1 MVEPANADQEQMDAE
16 ASFIETP
23 AVLDKHKAAGEVT
36 DAALKKAIEL
46 AKAGADIHQICMAI
60 DKMMEEE
67 LKKVFSNK
75 KSKKLERGIAFPCSI
90 SVNQICGHFS
100 PLPEEPIALQEGDV
114 AKIDLGCHIDGYACM
129 AAHTIVVGDAKTSG
143 RKADVILA
151 AYHAQQAALRTIKE
165 MATNTQVTEA
175 IAGVSEE
182 FKCSPLEGVLSHKLK
197 KHLIDGNDTII
208 NKATPEQQVEEFEFA
223 PGDVIGLDILISTGE
238 GKTKESE
245 FRTTVFKRELDMQYQ
260 LKSNRARQFFNEV
273 NTRYPTLPFSISGF
287 ADQVGSKLGV
297 KECVS
302 HDLLIPYS
310 VLTEKTG
317 EYVAHFKCTI
327 AVLPKSL
334 SVIAG
339 NIDFDTAKFE
349 SEHSVKDEE
358 LKALLASSM
367 WKKEEKGKKPKKA

>member
-1 MVEPANADQEQMDAE
+1 MVEPAVDQEQMDAE
-16 ASFIETP
+16 SSFIELP

-36 DAALKKAIEL
+36 NAALKKAIEL
-46 AKAGADIHQICMAI
+46 SKAGADVHQVCVAV
-60 DKMMEEE
+60 DKLMEEE

-75 KSKKLERGIAFPCSI
+75 KSKKLERGIAFPCTI
-90 SVNQICGHFS
+90 SVNQICGHYS
-100 PLPEEPIALQEGDV
+100 PLPDEPSTLNDGDV
-114 AKIDLGCHIDGYACM
+114 AKIDLGCHIDGYACQ
-129 AAHTIVVGDAKTSG
+129 AAHTIVIGDAKTNG

-151 AYHAQQAALRTIKE
+151 AYHAQQAALRSIKE
-165 MATNTQVTEA
+165 MATNTAVTEA
-175 IAGVSEE
+175 IQGVSEE
-182 FKCSPLEGVLSHKLK
+182 YKCNPLEGVLSHKLK

-223 PGDVIGLDILISTGE
+223 PGDVIGLDILVSTGE

-273 NTRYPTLPFSISGF
+273 NNRYPTLPFSVAGF
-287 ADQVGSKLGV
+287 EDQVGAKLGV
-297 KECVS
+297 KECLT
-302 HDLLIPYS
+302 HDLLVSYP
-310 VLTEKTG
+310 VLTEKAG
-317 EYVAHFKCTI
+317 EYVAQFKCTI

-339 NIDFDTAKFE
+339 NIDFDTSKLE
-349 SEHSVKDEE
+349 SEHSVKNED
-358 LKALLASSM
+358 LKALLAQDL